1 MALSTGHVVNQL
13 RHLIYYQLD
22 NNLIR
27 NALFLAARLHAY
39 EPRSFEAQ
47 YLLALCHLH
56 NGEVKAAFECSQTTG
71 SRGLHAGC
79 AYVFAQACL
88 DLGKYLDGVTAL
100 ERSKNLWA
108 SKNHWN
114 KHSETQR
121 QHLPDAAAVYSLQG
135 KLWHAHKD
143 LTKAVDCY
151 VEALK
156 LNPFMWDAFLG
167 LCETGVNI
175 RVPNIFQL
183 SPELLA
189 IISSSPD
196 EVANVPDNLAYG
208 EVPFPIQPPGNP
220 ESDPFMVSASRGE
233 TDATFGSSALWE
245 KLNGSSANLASMA
258 QPVFHDGMETPG
270 AQSSGSD
277 DFRIANGVTDPEGGW
292 EAPLAPARKTRTI
305 QTMSLDHTGQP
316 PPRMRTT
323 GIRPRHKTRTEPDTQ
338 PIAPVERDP
347 SLLSRFGDRKRTV
360 SGQVAHPLPP
370 SQPTE
375 PGAPQRRSVRLFNQI
390 KPTTSKLSNST
401 LTGKDGREMKKLR
414 GAPTKGRIGNAPTV
428 GRVVSGNRK
437 PMEAPENDG
446 KDNRP
451 GLSQPNSHVPP
462 LPKNSEKTKELEA
475 LDWLLG
481 LFNKL
486 ASGYFSLS
494 RYRCA
499 DAISSFNSLSQGQRE
514 TPWVLSQLGRAHFE
528 QASYTEAAKYFSRVQ
543 KLAPSR
549 LEDME
554 IYSTVLWHLKS
565 DVELAYLA
573 HQLLEADRLSPQAW
587 CAIGNSFSHQRDH
600 DQALRCF
607 KRATM
612 IDPEFAYAFTLQGH
626 EYVANE
632 EYDKA
637 LEAYRHGIN
646 ADNRHYNAWY
656 GLGTVYDKMGKLDF
670 AEQHFRNAA
679 SINPTNAVLI
689 CCIGLV
695 LEKMNNPQDALVHY
709 GRAASLAPNSVLAKF
724 RKARVLMKLREY
736 KFALAE
742 LKVLKDMAPDEA
754 NVHYLLGKLYKMLH
768 DKANAIKHFTAA
780 LNLDPKAAQY
790 IKDAM
795 ESLDDDDMEDEDIAS
810 STPSTTVIMSL
821 GSYIVSG
828 KVPRAAFA
836 ARCLASYGSLL
847 LCAAYGVVVS
857 VCLRL
862 AGYGRI
868 SQWAAGRG
876 FKWVM
881 RFTTGV
887 TFEIVEGEEYLSTR
901 PAVFIGN
908 HQTELDVLML
918 GCVFPPYCS
927 VTAKKSLRN
936 IPFLG
941 WFMSLSRTV
950 FIDRANRE
958 TALKAFD
965 GAAAEMR
972 DHRQSVFIFAEGTRS
987 YSDEPTLLP
996 FKKGA
1001 FHLAVKAGVPI
1012 VPIVTE
1018 NYSHVMSPRAWR
1030 FNAGTIKIKVLPPI
1044 QTQDLTSADV
1054 DKLTQSTRDSML
1066 KTLEAMS
1073 HAQKNETDAPRTNGV
1088 SSAIEI

>member
-1 MALSTGHVVNQL
+1 MALSTGHVASQL

-27 NALFLAARLHAY
+27 NALFLASRLLAY

-56 NGEVKAAFECSQTTG
+56 NGEVKAAFECSQASG

-79 AYVFAQACL
+79 AYVFAQTCL

-100 ERSKNLWA
+100 ERSKPLWA

-189 IISSSPD
+189 IISSSP
-196 EVANVPDNLAYG
+196 EEIATAPDNATH
-208 EVPFPIQPPGNP
+208 EEQIFPMQPPGNP

-233 TDATFGSSALWE
+233 ADTTFGSSALWE
-245 KLNGSSANLASMA
+245 KLNGTSVNFAAMA

-277 DFRIANGVTDPEGGW
+277 DFRIANGVTDPEAGW

-316 PPRMRTT
+316 PPRIRTT
-323 GIRPRHKTRTEPDTQ
+323 GIRPRHKTRTEPEAQ
-338 PIAPVERDP
+338 PTAPVERDP
-347 SLLSRFGDRKRTV
+347 SFISRFGDRKRTV
-360 SGQVAHPLPP
+360 SGQVAHPIPS

-390 KPTTSKLSNST
+390 KPTTSKLPNST
-401 LTGKDGREMKKLR
+401 LTGRDGREMKKLR
-414 GAPTKGRIGNAPTV
+414 GGPTKGRVGGVPTV

-437 PMEAPENDG
+437 PMETPDNDG
-446 KDNRP
+446 KDNRA
-451 GLSQPNSHVPP
+451 GLSQSHAHVPP
-462 LPKNSEKTKELEA
+462 LPKNAEKTKELEA

-494 RYRCA
+494 RYKCA
-499 DAISSFNSLSQGQRE
+499 DAINSFNSLSQGQRE
-514 TPWVLSQLGRAHFE
+514 TPWVLSQLGRTYFE
-528 QASYTEAAKYFSRVQ
+528 QASYTESAKYFSRVQ

-549 LEDME
+549 TEDME

-600 DQALRCF
+600 DQALKCF

-709 GRAASLAPNSVLAKF
+709 GRASSLAPNSVLAKF
-724 RKARVLMKLREY
+724 RKARVLMKLREF

-742 LKVLKDMAPDEA
+742 LKLLKDMAPDEA

-795 ESLDDDDMEDEDIAS
+795 ESLDDDDMEDEDIA
-810 STPSTTVIMSL
+810 
-821 GSYIVSG
+821 
-828 KVPRAAFA
+828 
-836 ARCLASYGSLL
+836 
-847 LCAAYGVVVS
+847 
-857 VCLRL
+857 
-862 AGYGRI
+862 
-868 SQWAAGRG
+868 
-876 FKWVM
+876 
-881 RFTTGV
+881 
-887 TFEIVEGEEYLSTR
+887 
-901 PAVFIGN
+901 
-908 HQTELDVLML
+908 
-918 GCVFPPYCS
+918 
-927 VTAKKSLRN
+927 
-936 IPFLG
+936 
-941 WFMSLSRTV
+941 
-950 FIDRANRE
+950 
-958 TALKAFD
+958 
-965 GAAAEMR
+965 
-972 DHRQSVFIFAEGTRS
+972 
-987 YSDEPTLLP
+987 
-996 FKKGA
+996 
-1001 FHLAVKAGVPI
+1001 
-1012 VPIVTE
+1012 
-1018 NYSHVMSPRAWR
+1018 
-1030 FNAGTIKIKVLPPI
+1030 
-1044 QTQDLTSADV
+1044 
-1054 DKLTQSTRDSML
+1054 
-1066 KTLEAMS
+1066 
-1073 HAQKNETDAPRTNGV
+1073 
-1088 SSAIEI
+1088 